1 MILRAMSTL
10 HPRYSLPLLVAVAA
24 CAFAAGCG
32 GSDGSA
38 ADADRVTGAF
48 ASAQSPAQPE
58 VLGGKVAPRGSWP
71 FAAFIATSVDRDGD
85 GEPDDLSQPPDGK
98 PDVAECGGSLIGE
111 RWVLTAAHC
120 VWAPLRARVWI
131 GEQDQPW
138 RGADPYVALGA
149 DDDLWVHPD
158 WDPETYENDV
168 ALIRLD
174 RAAPQRAVPFVL
186 AEDDDVWAPGTIAT
200 IIGWGLTSEG
210 GTASDVLLQ
219 ARVPVLTDARCEQ
232 AYPVG
237 SPNTLTFFA
246 SSMLCAG
253 TKAGGVD
260 TCQGDSGGP
269 IMATTGLGDVQFG
282 VVSWGEG
289 CGRARYPG
297 VYGKLETLGD
307 AALDRLDDDPEAEV
321 TAPTAETGDARSTTS
336 SATVDGTVTP
346 GGLATY
352 ALLQLRPAESET
364 YTQTAVVYVGAG
376 TSPQG
381 VQGTFEPLQAS
392 SEYAYRVSAVSSLGG
407 IVQGDEETFTTP

>member
-1 MILRAMSTL
+1 METVTFVDIHSARSDVTRRIYEAWRVGRRTRTIVNGRGRTLAWTGAFAPEMILRAMRRL
-10 HPRYSLPLLVAVAA
+10 LPRHPLSLVAA
-24 CAFAAGCG
+24 CALVAGCG
-32 GSDGSA
+32 GSGGSA
-38 ADADRVTGAF
+38 ADADRVTGGF
-48 ASAQSPAQPE
+48 ASAQSPAQPQ
-58 VLGGKVAPRGSWP
+58 VLGGEVAPRGRWP

-85 GEPDDLSQPPDGK
+85 GEPDDLSRPPDGK
-98 PDVAECGGSLIGE
+98 PDVLECGGSLIGE

-149 DDDLWVHPD
+149 DDDVWVQPD

-186 AEDDDVWAPGTIAT
+186 AEDDDIWAPGTIAT

-219 ARVPVLTDARCEQ
+219 ARVPVLTDARCER

-237 SPNTLTFFA
+237 SPTTLTFFA

-260 TCQGDSGGP
+260 TCQG
-269 IMATTGLGDVQFG
+269 T
-282 VVSWGEG
+282 
-289 CGRARYPG
+289 
-297 VYGKLETLGD
+297 
-307 AALDRLDDDPEAEV
+307 AA
-321 TAPTAETGDARSTTS
+321 ARSWPRPVSATS
-336 SATVDGTVTP
+336 S
-346 GGLATY
+346 
-352 ALLQLRPAESET
+352 S
-364 YTQTAVVYVGAG
+364 
-376 TSPQG
+376 
-381 VQGTFEPLQAS
+381 
-392 SEYAYRVSAVSSLGG
+392 VS
-407 IVQGDEETFTTP
+407 